1 LLLVEVTDDPVVMS
15 RDLTDRLAREHLGVS
30 LGLLDRLGVIRPPGR
45 KGRIT
50 GLLEQLRPAIPTA
63 RQQPWPVNQHHR
75 LAARRVSTRDL
86 LGLLLGDPGN
96 SLARSAIGLRHLVPR
111 LELVTRH

>member
-1 LLLVEVTDDPVVMS
+1 
-15 RDLTDRLAREHLGVS
+15 
-30 LGLLDRLGVIRPPGR
+30 
-45 KGRIT
+45 
-50 GLLEQLRPAIPTA
+50 
-63 RQQPWPVNQHHR
+63 VNQHHR

-111 LELVTRH
+111 LELVTRQ